1 MECISNAL
9 YALLITACMSLV
21 PGMAHRHQM
30 TREVEPDPASTKF
43 FGVLTR
49 HLQRE
54 LRMTAQPLVTE
65 SPASNVSIRHVVRTR
80 FQTEMLK
87 LFRALP
93 EREKCRHL
101 TELSKSMRCNI
112 STIVKGLQEVNIIKN
127 ENYQCPQRGKF
138 QGWKCEFRNN
148 SAFLNSFRIKL
159 AKIFNNE
166 ITSPFQCNI
175 VNTIASEHV
184 KGART
189 RISLQTVEQ
198 LIGLNYPF
206 VDVRNKC
213 AKVWKPLK
221 ERIPLQH
228 PAALLNI
235 TVRLHKGTSRKS
247 WLKSLRSKARTV
259 YNIYTQHYKKGR
271 KQRPLIPQRNS
282 PSLMPQYNTI
292 VRMNIV
298 RVSRFN
304 GTIAVVLKLEVS
316 DSRTM
321 HFKSVTPSKAI
332 VDALLTKKHKFLNSL
347 FAARVIAITRAEKEQ
362 VSQPY
367 SMTHR
372 DITHLRKL
380 FPEFL
385 KHYYKRLVPLE
396 RCLVMLYISSIVQI
410 DLRPTELVYN
420 TFNYIPRKYFC
431 TSRRRQANS
440 NPIVDRSE
448 KYRAGTAT
456 PRIYHDVSPSMQA
469 VPVEKPGPKSE
480 NTSDT
485 GDTSSK
491 DWLDEEYVEE
501 KKPVSVLEIVLFT
514 VLGLLCIAILA
525 FTVNCV
531 IFALKPKSTDENQPN
546 SAFSK
551 ALFRKVPA
559 EDGGDEEPVNNAVN
573 PRIAEGACM
582 VITEI
587 DHNIANKS
595 NGGET
600 THGQPPPK
608 SGCYGECPS
617 PSLRSCDDLDVQIRP
632 HPDSHLHKG
641 VSTDDLKD
649 LLMGGRTYRHKGT
662 VDGTNQHSNS
672 HNSDSC
678 QHNCTIEDTTL
689 HTNNSSLAL
698 EDQDRPSRRNRSN
711 SHNSDSCLHNCTI
724 EDTTLHTNNSSLV
737 LEDQGQPSRR
747 NRSNSHN
754 SDSSDNASE
763 QRTLKEG
770 SGELRVFSGGRKDC
784 GIDCACTGVSC
795 ANCTV
800 VVVLDKEGEATGVS
814 SQ

>member
-21 PGMAHRHQM
+21 PGMAHLHKM

-54 LRMTAQPLVTE
+54 LRMTAQPL
-65 SPASNVSIRHVVRTR
+65 
-80 FQTEMLK
+80 
-87 LFRALP
+87 
-93 EREKCRHL
+93 
-101 TELSKSMRCNI
+101 
-112 STIVKGLQEVNIIKN
+112 
-127 ENYQCPQRGKF
+127 RGKF

-396 RCLVMLYISSIVQI
+396 RCLIMLYISSIVQI

-456 PRIYHDVSPSMQA
+456 PRVYHDVSPSMQS
-469 VPVEKPGPKSE
+469 VPVKKPGPKSE

-559 EDGGDEEPVNNAVN
+559 EDGGDEEPVNVAVN
-573 PRIAEGACM
+573 PRIAEGAIAEGACM

-600 THGQPPPK
+600 THGQSPPK
-608 SGCYGECPS
+608 SGCYGEYPS

-678 QHNCTIEDTTL
+678 LHNCTIEDTTL
-689 HTNNSSLAL
+689 HANNSSLVL
-698 EDQDRPSRRNRSN
+698 EDQGQPSRRNRSN

-763 QRTLKEG
+763 QRTIKEG
-770 SGELRVFSGGRKDC
+770 SGELRIFSGGRKDC